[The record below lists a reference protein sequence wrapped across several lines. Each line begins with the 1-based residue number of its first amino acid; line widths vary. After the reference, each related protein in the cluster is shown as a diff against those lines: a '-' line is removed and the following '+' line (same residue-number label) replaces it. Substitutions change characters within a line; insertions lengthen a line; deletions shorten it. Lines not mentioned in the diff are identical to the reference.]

1 MKMSFRFLL
10 SLSFFVSQI
19 YYAPSLL
26 CAVTKM
32 GSCCKCIRPLS
43 SYKISTERMRRWR
56 RARAVARLSEVSEE
70 IKYQLLKG
78 LSLSPS
84 LPPLPPSPTIL
95 LCPRVCVPF
104 ANRDLRSE
112 MMTSMRKFKIGSVRR
127 PRGIISE
134 RAAETRKP
142 FPN

>member
-1 MKMSFRFLL
+1 MH
-10 SLSFFVSQI
+10 
-19 YYAPSLL
+19 
-26 CAVTKM
+26 
-32 GSCCKCIRPLS
+32 S
-43 SYKISTERMRRWR
+43 SSVELQNFNREDAAMEKGAGA

-78 LSLSPS
+78 LSPHLSLS
-84 LPPLPPSPTIL
+84 NYSS
-95 LCPRVCVPF
+95 VSACVPF